1 MASFSVDS
9 NLKKNMKNHLSA
21 LFMLPLMLVFPL
33 KSMAN
38 GLLGD
43 VNGDKV
49 VNTTDVSDLVSYLLS
64 KSDVPAGTP
73 DVNLDGSI
81 DVADVTALVNLV
93 LHPSGKLTF
102 VVNGELFT
110 MVPVEGGTFNMG
122 SNGSD
127 VMDNEKPVHRVT
139 LSTFYMAE
147 TEFTQKLYKAV
158 MGKGHGST
166 YKGDNLPIHRIT
178 WDDCQKLIA
187 KLNEQTGFT
196 FRMPTEAEWEFAARG
211 GTKSKGYKYAGSNTL
226 ANVAWYSA
234 NSGNKPNEVATKAP
248 NELGIYDMSGN
259 VKEWCSDF
267 YAEYSSAAQTNPTG
281 PEEDDVIFKSK
292 VNRGGAFNSVESL
305 CTVTTRSDLQQT
317 NSSYVLGL
325 RLALVP

>member
-1 MASFSVDS
+1 M
-9 NLKKNMKNHLSA
+9 LA
-21 LFMLPLMLVFPL
+21 LLMMPLMFVCSQ
-33 KSMAN
+33 KVIAN

-49 VNTTDVSDLVSYLLS
+49 VNATDVSHLISYLLS
-64 KSDVPAGTP
+64 KSEVPAGTL

-122 SNGSD
+122 SNSSD
-127 VMDNEKPVHRVT
+127 AMDNEKPVHRVT
-139 LSTFYMAE
+139 LSSFYMAE

-158 MGKGHGST
+158 MGKGSSST

-211 GTKSKGYKYAGSNTL
+211 GTKSKGYKYSGSNTL

-234 NSGNKPNEVATKAP
+234 NSGNKPNDVATKAP

-259 VKEWCSDF
+259 VKEWCGDF
-267 YAEYSSAAQTNPTG
+267 YAEYSSWAQTNPTG
-281 PEEDDVIFKSK
+281 PTEDDVIFKSK

-317 NSSYVLGL
+317 NSSYMIGL
-325 RLALVP
+325 RIVVVP

>member
-1 MASFSVDS
+1 MIKVRT
-9 NLKKNMKNHLSA
+9 LA
-21 LFMLPLMLVFPL
+21 LFMMPFLLVCSQ
-33 KSMAN
+33 KAN
-38 GLLGD
+38 ADGLLGD

-49 VNTTDVSDLVSYLLS
+49 VNSSDISDLVNYLLTNS
-64 KSDVPAGTP
+64 EVPAGMP

-81 DVADVTALVNLV
+81 DVADVTALVNIV

-102 VVNGELFT
+102 VVNGELFN
-110 MVPVEGGTFNMG
+110 MMPVEGGTFNMG
-122 SNGSD
+122 SNSSD

-139 LSTFYMAE
+139 LSSFYMAE

-178 WDDCQKLIA
+178 WDDCQKVIA
-187 KLNEQTGFT
+187 KLNEKTGFT

-211 GTKSKGYKYAGSNTL
+211 GTKSKGYKYSGSNTL

-234 NSGNKPNEVATKAP
+234 NSGNKPNDVATKAP

-267 YAEYSSAAQTNPTG
+267 YAEYSSTSQTNPTG
-281 PEEDDVIFKSK
+281 PAEDDVIFKSK

-317 NSSYVLGL
+317 NSSYMIGL